1 MAALATIPV
10 GELDFDAAGR
20 LLLTD
25 LLQAR
30 VDETPD
36 AVALRSPSGTWT
48 FAQWLHRAAIVGS
61 ALDAAVRLEPG
72 VCVLVWVDTADSR
85 EVAAALHGALHAG
98 GIAAPLD
105 DRLSAPEVLRFA
117 ADTDAH
123 AAVVSRGLLLR
134 EGLGVEGSLPG
145 AGEGDLLV
153 VPISG
158 GVLQPARAL
167 LVPPAGEGTPSRAT
181 AVRRAPDD
189 CAFLAFTSGSTGRPK
204 AAMITHGG
212 SVQLAERMANAVFA
226 APRGGRRLRPA
237 DVIQSPIPAHLGTS
251 VANNLYPAAFA
262 GCTLS
267 YRGRRFDPAASERE
281 MVEQKTTIYNG
292 AAAHFAMMCQLPESE
307 LTGRVAVDVMIA
319 SGSPMTRTLYDA
331 MRRRWPAV
339 SVANWYALNET
350 MVGQT
355 LNCGAGMEADPTAV
369 GEVVW
374 PTELKI
380 IDDAGAE
387 LPAGEDGEVL
397 LRSPGQMTGYY
408 RRPDETAERIVD
420 GWIRTGD
427 LGRID
432 SGDGMLRITGRSGD
446 RINRGAFK
454 FYPAEVEEVLAAHP
468 AVADVGVIGVP
479 HPVLGQDV
487 AAFVVL
493 RPSGDTLADPAAEL
507 QQHCRQRLS
516 RHKVPA
522 HFRVVDSLPR
532 NNFGKLV
539 RRELLSRWEQE
550 PAGADQQERE

>member
-1 MAALATIPV
+1 MGAAMTTSV
-10 GELDFDAAGR
+10 SELDFDAAGR

-36 AVALRSPSGTWT
+36 AVALRSPSGTST
-48 FAQWLHRAAIVGS
+48 FAQWLHRATIVSSVLGE
-61 ALDAAVRLEPG
+61 ATRLERDA
-72 VCVLVWVDTADSR
+72 CVLVWVDTADSR
-85 EVAAALHGALHAG
+85 EVANALHGVLHAG

-105 DRLSAPEVLRFA
+105 DRLSAPEILRFA
-117 ADTDAH
+117 TDTAAH

-134 EGLGVEGSLPG
+134 EGLGIEGQLPG
-145 AGEGDLLV
+145 TQDLDLLV

-158 GVLQPARAL
+158 GVLEPARAL
-167 LVPPAGEGTPSRAT
+167 LVPAVGEGTASRDT
-181 AVRRAPDD
+181 AVRRGPED

-212 SVQLAERMANAVFA
+212 SVQLAERMVNAVFA
-226 APRGGRRLRPA
+226 APRGGRSLKPA

-281 MVEQKTTIYNG
+281 MVEFGTTIYNG
-292 AAAHFAMMCQLPESE
+292 AAAHFAMMCQLPETD
-307 LTGRVAVDVMIA
+307 LTNRVAVDVMIA
-319 SGSPMTRTLYDA
+319 SGSPMTKALYEA
-331 MRRRWPAV
+331 MRRRWPKV

-355 LNCGAGMEADPTAV
+355 LNCGAGMEVDPLAV
-369 GEVVW
+369 GTVVW

-380 IDDAGAE
+380 ADDAGVE
-387 LPAGEDGEVL
+387 LPADEEGEIL

-408 RRPDETAERIVD
+408 RQPDETAERIAD

-427 LGRID
+427 LGRIGGD
-432 SGDGMLRITGRSGD
+432 DGMLRITGRIGD

-468 AVADVGVIGVP
+468 AVSDAGVIGVP
-479 HPVLGQDV
+479 HPTLGQDV

-493 RPSGDTLADPAAEL
+493 RPSNGGLADPVGEL
-507 QQHCRQRLS
+507 QQYCRQQLS

-522 HFRVVDSLPR
+522 HFRVVDQLPR

-539 RRELLSRWEQE
+539 RRELLARWEQDSTD
-550 PAGADQQERE
+550 ADHQERD